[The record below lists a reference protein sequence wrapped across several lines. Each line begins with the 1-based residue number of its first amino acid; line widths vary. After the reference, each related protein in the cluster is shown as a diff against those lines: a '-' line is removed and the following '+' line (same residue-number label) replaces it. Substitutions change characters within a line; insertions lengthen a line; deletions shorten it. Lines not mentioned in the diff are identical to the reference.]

1 MPSHYGPKTT
11 TDSLVV
17 RLDPADKNS
26 YPGSGT
32 TVTDLTGN
40 GHHGQLTTAP
50 TFSTLASGCFD
61 HAADTGQV
69 VRIDGNVVFRSAKS
83 WEIWFNPDT
92 IPASST
98 FDSIFQC
105 SQNWNGTTG
114 ISMQMI
120 YGNLTWSWGSTWGGT
135 CSISLSNLTAG
146 SWHHAVGT
154 TDGTT
159 GTDKGKLY
167 LNGVLRDT
175 GTSAAI
181 PNTYTPNVK
190 IGDGNGGNIDG
201 KTSCFSVYSKELSA
215 DEVYA
220 NYIALKSRFE

>member
-1 MPSHYGPKTT
+1 MAYFNGPKIELG
-11 TDSLVV
+11 DLLVHY
-17 RLDPADKNS
+17 DPANHKS

-32 TVTDLTGN
+32 TVTDLSKN
-40 GHHGQLTTAP
+40 GHSIGLSSSP
-50 TFSTLASGCFD
+50 TFSGNNIGCFD
-61 HAADTGQV
+61 HGANTGANINISSHSSFVTAQ
-69 VRIDGNVVFRSAKS
+69 S

-92 IPASST
+92 IPANNT
-98 FDSIFQC
+98 FDSIFQQ
-105 SQNWNGTTG
+105 STNWNGSTG

-120 YGNLTWSWGSTWGGT
+120 YGNLTWSWGSAWGGT
-135 CSISLSNLTAG
+135 CSISLNNLTVG
-146 SWHHAVGT
+146 RWHHAVGT

-175 GTSAAI
+175 GTSSAT
-181 PNTYTPNVK
+181 PTSNTNVK

-215 DEVYA
+215 KEVLT
-220 NYIALKSRFE
+220 NYNALKNRFQ

>member
-1 MPSHYGPKTT
+1 MGGFSGPNIV
-11 TDSLVV
+11 TDTLLVHV
-17 RLDPADKNS
+17 DPASKKC

-32 TVTDLTGN
+32 VLTDLSGN
-40 GHHGQLTTAP
+40 GHGIGLSSNP
-50 TFSTLASGCFD
+50 TFSTANGGCFD
-61 HAADTGQV
+61 HGAGTGANV
-69 VRIDGNVVFRSAKS
+69 NINGNVVFRSAKS

-92 IPASST
+92 IPASNT
-98 FDSIFQC
+98 GDSIFQQ
-105 SQNWNGTTG
+105 SNNWNGTTG

-135 CSISLSNLTAG
+135 CSISLSNLTTG
-146 SWHHAVGT
+146 RWYHAVGT

-175 GTSAAI
+175 GTSSAI
-181 PNTYTPNVK
+181 PNTYNPNVK

-215 DEVYA
+215 EEVLN
-220 NYIALKSRFE
+220 NYLALKSRFE